1 MINSQSLQRGGNNRV
16 ISASNSRDTRLDFAD
31 ATLHRQRELQA
42 NAEGLMNTMGE
53 KTKAFEASVQFFCY
67 QVAFSSFSNIIGTVL
82 GHPLDTIRVSL
93 LRALLFDWKS
103 LGLGVIFKRGAAKW
117 NFTDRLL
124 FLGRQVLRWYHF
136 VFHFADTDKQRHWYE
151 SFNLFELFV

>member
-1 MINSQSLQRGGNNRV
+1 MRSNQETKMERAEASKRAMINSQSLQRGGNNRV

-31 ATLHRQRELQA
+31 ATVHRQRELQA
-42 NAEGLMNTMGE
+42 NAEGLINSVGE

-93 LRALLFDWKS
+93 FRVLLFDCKS
-103 LGLGVIFKRGAAKW
+103 PRRCDFKRGATK
-117 NFTDRLL
+117 
-124 FLGRQVLRWYHF
+124 
-136 VFHFADTDKQRHWYE
+136 
-151 SFNLFELFV
+151 